1 MLWEQAVQKL
11 PLQLSQRSS
20 GDSHSA
26 LFSST
31 QRLRS
36 PQALFNFK
44 PSPLPFAVPPG
55 VRGACAQGQTAP
67 HEDIG
72 ALRGIFKAKIPLFF
86 FFLVPNLV
94 KHTRAHVCLSKRFGH
109 LCTLGPSLWNPRM
122 GFHCFSLSHQSSG
135 SDGVT
140 GNISSPSQC
149 TQHKLT
155 AQEPAA
161 PTPLNNKQDSQGYN
175 PPKLASHVGQHPA
188 GVCTEHSHLSREMSG
203 RLLPG

>member
-31 QRLRS
+31 QCLRS

-86 FFLVPNLV
+86 FFGT
-94 KHTRAHVCLSKRFGH
+94 KSC
-109 LCTLGPSLWNPRM
+109 
-122 GFHCFSLSHQSSG
+122 
-135 SDGVT
+135 
-140 GNISSPSQC
+140 
-149 TQHKLT
+149 
-155 AQEPAA
+155 
-161 PTPLNNKQDSQGYN
+161 
-175 PPKLASHVGQHPA
+175 
-188 GVCTEHSHLSREMSG
+188 
-203 RLLPG
+203 